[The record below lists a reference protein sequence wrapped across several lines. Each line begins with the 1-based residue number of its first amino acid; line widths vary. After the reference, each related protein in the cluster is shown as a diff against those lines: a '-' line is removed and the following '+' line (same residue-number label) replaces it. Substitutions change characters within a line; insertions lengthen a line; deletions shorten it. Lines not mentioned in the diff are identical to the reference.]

1 MLPGKQYT
9 TEILKENNRALPTLS
24 AIRHKTRK
32 NWIFYDVEQSRLK
45 WRYIKT
51 ENGKG
56 IQTVHPPLSARGG
69 RGVEPPTKFKTGE
82 GLTGPQPL
90 KGGCWERVGW
100 LFFSGGG
107 GGRGV
112 AIFK

>member
-24 AIRHKTRK
+24 AIGHKTRK

-56 IQTVHPPLSARGG
+56 IQTVHPPFLL
-69 RGVEPPTKFKTGE
+69 GV
-82 GLTGPQPL
+82 
-90 KGGCWERVGW
+90 
-100 LFFSGGG
+100 GGG
-107 GGRGV
+107 MNLQPNLKKGR
-112 AIFK
+112 A